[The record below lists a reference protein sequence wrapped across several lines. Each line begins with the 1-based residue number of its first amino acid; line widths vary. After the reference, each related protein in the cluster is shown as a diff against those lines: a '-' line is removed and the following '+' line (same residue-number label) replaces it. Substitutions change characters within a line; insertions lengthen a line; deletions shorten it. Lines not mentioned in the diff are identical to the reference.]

1 MSKKKSGKDE
11 YWLMRSEDV
20 LDKLDTSKEGLSQ
33 DEVRKRQKQFGLN
46 VIKRKKLA
54 VLKIFLRQFKS
65 PLIWILIVV
74 SIISIFFGELINAI
88 IIFSMIL
95 LSSLLSFFNE
105 YRSEHIIE
113 DLNKKIAHKVIVM
126 RNGEKQEVSVSE
138 IVQGDIVFL
147 SNGSAV
153 PADMRLIEVNDLEV
167 NEAVLTGESVP
178 VRKINGVLIG
188 KQSNLQNMKNYVF
201 AGTII
206 VNGEGIGVVVKTGDR
221 TEFGRIAQEAL
232 SERQETEFQKGIK
245 DFGGLLLKTILV
257 LVIAIFFINA
267 LFKHNILD
275 SLLFALAI
283 AIGLTPE
290 LLPMVITVS
299 LSRGAHMMSKKEVV
313 VKRLIAVEDLGN
325 MDVLCTDKTGTLTE
339 GNISLYS
346 HVDVNNKASEEV
358 LLYGLVCNSA
368 VVHGKKFFGNPI
380 DVALWK
386 YANEHLKEKVND
398 FKKLE
403 DIPFD
408 YERRMMSVV
417 VKKEK
422 KTLLITKG
430 APQEILQVCKK
441 VNLDGREAAIAQY
454 RDELQEKF
462 VETAK
467 EGVRVIAV
475 AYKEIDENK
484 KFNAK
489 DEKNLVFLGF
499 ITFIDP
505 PKKSIREAVDLL
517 EAMSVKL
524 KILTG
529 DNELVTK
536 KIAAEVDI
544 PIKKIVLGEEIDKL
558 SDEQLKQVV
567 EETDAFCRLT
577 PEHKRRIVKAL
588 QANGHDVGFMGDGVN
603 DVPALMEADV
613 AISVNDAVDVA
624 KDASDIILLRK
635 NLKVLAEGVA
645 EGRRVFGNTMK
656 YILMGT
662 SSNFGN
668 MFSAAGGSIFL
679 PFLPML
685 PIQILLANFI
695 YDVSETTIPFDNV
708 DAEYLKKPKRI
719 NIKAIRKYMLFF
731 GPISSLYD
739 FLTFFVMLVV
749 FNASMAMFQT
759 GWFIESMMTQILVVF
774 VIRTRKVPFF
784 MSKPGILLTISTL
797 SAVVLV
803 LILPFTKLGKLFGFT
818 TLPWNFFAILILMVV
833 TYLILVELGKAW
845 FFKRYEI

>member
-1 MSKKKSGKDE
+1 MAKKKSGKEE
-11 YWLMRSEDV
+11 YWLVKSEVV
-20 LDKLDTSKEGLSQ
+20 LNSLDTSKEGLSQ
-33 DEVRKRQKQFGLN
+33 EEVKKRQKEFGLN
-46 VIKRKKLA
+46 VIKRKKSAILM
-54 VLKIFLRQFKS
+54 IFLRQFKS
-65 PLIWILIVV
+65 PLIWILIAV

-105 YRSEHIIE
+105 YRSEHILE
-113 DLNKKIAHKVIVM
+113 DLNKKIAHKAMVM
-126 RNGEKQEVSVSE
+126 REGEKQVVSVSE
-138 IVQGDIVFL
+138 IVPGDIVFF
-147 SNGSAV
+147 SNGSVV
-153 PADMRLIEVNDLEV
+153 PADIRLVEVNSLEV
-167 NEAVLTGESVP
+167 NEAVLTGESLP
-178 VRKINGVLIG
+178 VRKISGVLIG
-188 KQSNLQNMKNYVF
+188 KQVNVQNMKNYLF
-201 AGTII
+201 AGTIV
-206 VNGEGIGVVVKTGDR
+206 VNGEGLGVVVKTGDK

-232 SERQETEFQKGIK
+232 SERPETEFQKGIK

-267 LFKHNILD
+267 LVKHNILD

-290 LLPMVITVS
+290 LLPVVITVS
-299 LSRGAHMMSKKEVV
+299 LSKGAHLMGKKEVV
-313 VKRLIAVEDLGN
+313 VKRLIAIEDLGN

-339 GNISLYS
+339 GTISLYR
-346 HVDVNNKASEEV
+346 HVDGDNKTSEEV

-368 VVHGKKFFGNPI
+368 VVQGKKYFGNPI
-380 DVALWK
+380 DVALWRH
-386 YANEHLKEKVND
+386 ANEHLKEKVNS
-398 FKKLE
+398 FKIIE

-408 YERRMMSVV
+408 YERKMMSIV
-417 VKKEK
+417 VKKDK

-430 APQEILQVCKK
+430 APQEMLDICKK
-441 VNLDGREAAIAQY
+441 VNINGREAAISHY
-454 RDELQEKF
+454 SDDLKGKF
-462 VETAK
+462 AEAAK
-467 EGVRVIAV
+467 EGIRVIAV
-475 AYKEIDENK
+475 AYKEIDDTK
-484 KFNAK
+484 KISVK

-505 PKKSIREAVDLL
+505 PKKSVKEAVDLL

-536 KIAAEVDI
+536 KIASEVDI
-544 PIKKIVLGEEIDKL
+544 SIKKILLADEIDRL
-558 SDEQLKQVV
+558 SDQELKKAV

-577 PEHKRRIVKAL
+577 PEHKKRIVKAL
-588 QANGHDVGFMGDGVN
+588 QSNGHDVGFMGDGVN
-603 DVPALMEADV
+603 DIPALAEADV

-624 KDASDIILLRK
+624 KDVSDIVLLRK
-635 NLKVLAEGVA
+635 NLKVLAEGAA
-645 EGRRVFGNTMK
+645 EGRRIFGNTMK

-685 PIQILLANFI
+685 PIQILLANFL
-695 YDVSETTIPFDNV
+695 YDISETTIPFDNV
-708 DAEYLKKPKRI
+708 DEEYLKKPKRI

-739 FLTFFVMLVV
+739 FLMFFVMIVV

-759 GWFIESMMTQILVVF
+759 GWFIESLMTQILVVF

-784 MSKPGILLTISTL
+784 LSKPGIWLIISTIL
-797 SAVVLV
+797 TVLAV
-803 LILPFTKLGKLFGFT
+803 LILPYTKLGELFGFT
-818 TLPWNFFAILILMVV
+818 ILPWKFFGILLLMVI

-845 FFKRYEI
+845 FFKRNEI